1 MSEAE
6 YNSMLAAVSAAM
18 AAGGQDNLSRPGAVR
33 TLRRA
38 ANDNQVEWPLLPFPS
53 DWFGAC

>member
-6 YNSMLAAVSAAM
+6 YNLMLAAVSAAM
-18 AAGGQDNLSRPGAVR
+18 ATGSQDNLPRPGAVR
-33 TLRRA
+33 TLRCA

-53 DWFGAC
+53 DWSGAC